1 MPERFATSVVYSASS
16 RPPEV
21 SKMKYRPLL
30 VIVCL
35 LGLSSFLVAQSTE
48 STKTAPAKKIAANSK
63 TEKDP
68 EAERI
73 LRERRANAQSM
84 LMSLASDA
92 GRFND
97 QTLRARTQ
105 ARIADVLWAADP
117 DRARALFRKAWESA
131 EIVDLE
137 AKLKLQE
144 EILRQAAKNGGNV
157 SVSAPPNIRGEVL
170 RLAARRDR
178 TLGEEFLAKLKAE
191 VAEAADRT
199 KSDSFNA
206 PEAVSQRLNLARQLL
221 STDVERAM
229 QFADPV
235 LTPITR
241 DSIDFLSYL
250 REKDAAAADRRYAV
264 LMSRAT
270 GDVQSDANTVSLLSS
285 YIFTP
290 HIFVTF
296 SANGHSASQS
306 SANTAP
312 PDVPAELRA
321 AFLRAAGDILLRPLA
336 PPGQDQTSAGVQG
349 KYLMLKRLSPL
360 FDQYAPRELAE
371 AIRAQA
377 EALAQAVPEDARRR
391 DDDDTVREG
400 IRPPQSSGDREK
412 ALLDRL
418 DRAKTSEE
426 RDGIFL
432 QLARLYVENG
442 DVKAREFIARI
453 EETELRNQARPF
465 IDATLLMRAVSK
477 KDANMILELV
487 SSGELT
493 HPQKSWG
500 LIQAAK
506 LLGKTDRDLA
516 MSVIEDATAESRRIE
531 ELDPERPRA
540 ILNIANALLMLDRA
554 KAWDMTYE
562 AIKAANSAEGFTGED
577 GAIRL
582 ALQAKQTSSIR
593 SSSVAEFNV
602 AGIFADLANED
613 YNRTVEL
620 ARGFQREAPRASATI
635 AIARSVLEEKKN

>member
-1 MPERFATSVVYSASS
+1 
-16 RPPEV
+16 
-21 SKMKYRPLL
+21 MKYRPLL

-35 LGLSSFLVAQSTE
+35 LCLSSYAAAQPAE
-48 STKTAPAKKIAANSK
+48 STKTAPAKNVAANNK
-63 TEKDP
+63 AEKDS

-105 ARIADVLWAADP
+105 ARIADVLWSADP

-131 EIVDLE
+131 EIVDQE
-137 AKLKLQE
+137 SQKKLQE
-144 EILRQAAKNGGNV
+144 EIAAQAAKNGGNV
-157 SVSAPPNIRGEVL
+157 SVSGPLNIRAEVL

-178 TLGEEFLAKLKAE
+178 ALGEELLARLKVEKEREAT
-191 VAEAADRT
+191 EAADRSR
-199 KSDSFNA
+199 SDPFNA
-206 PEAVSQRLNLARQLL
+206 PEAATQRLNLARQLL
-221 STDVERAM
+221 STDVERAI

-235 LTPITR
+235 LTSITR
-241 DSIDFLSYL
+241 DAIDFLSYL

-264 LMSRAT
+264 LLGRAA
-270 GDVQSDANTVSLLSS
+270 GELQSDANTVSILSS

-290 HIFVTF
+290 HTFVTF
-296 SANGHSASQS
+296 SGNGHSSTTS
-306 SANTAP
+306 SNNSTP

-336 PPGQDQTSAGVQG
+336 PPGQDQTSAGPQG
-349 KYLMLKRLSPL
+349 KYLMLKRLGPL

-371 AIRAQA
+371 AIRAQT
-377 EALAQAVPEDARRR
+377 EALSQAVPEDARRR

-400 IRPPQSSGDREK
+400 IRPPQSSEDREK
-412 ALLDRL
+412 ALRDRL

-426 RDGIFL
+426 RDGIYL

-442 DVKAREFIARI
+442 DLKARDFVAKVEDA
-453 EETELRNQARPF
+453 ELRNKARAF
-465 IDATLLMRAVSK
+465 IDATLLLRAVGK
-477 KDANMILELV
+477 KDADMTLELV
-487 SSGELT
+487 KTGELT

-506 LLGKTDRDLA
+506 LLTKTDRDRAVLVVVDGLDEA
-516 MSVIEDATAESRRIE
+516 RRIE
-531 ELDPERPRA
+531 ELDPDRPRA
-540 ILNIANALLMLDRA
+540 ILNVANALLAIDRS
-554 KAWDMTYE
+554 KAWDMVYE

-577 GAIRL
+577 GLIRL
-582 ALQAKQTSSIR
+582 AFQTKQMSTIR
-593 SSSVAEFNV
+593 SSTVAEFNV
-602 AGIFADLANED
+602 AGIFAELANED
-613 YNRTVEL
+613 YDRAVEL

-635 AIARSVLEEKKN
+635 AIARSIFEEKKK

>member
-1 MPERFATSVVYSASS
+1 
-16 RPPEV
+16 
-21 SKMKYRPLL
+21 MKYRPLL

-35 LGLSSFLVAQSTE
+35 LCLSSYAAAQPAE
-48 STKTAPAKKIAANSK
+48 STRTAPAKNVAANNK
-63 TEKDP
+63 AEKDS

-105 ARIADVLWAADP
+105 ARIADVLWSADP

-131 EIVDLE
+131 EIVDQE
-137 AKLKLQE
+137 SQKKLQE
-144 EILRQAAKNGGNV
+144 EIAAQAAKNGGNV
-157 SVSAPPNIRGEVL
+157 SVSGPLNIRAEVL

-178 TLGEEFLAKLKAE
+178 ALGEELLARLKVEKEREAT
-191 VAEAADRT
+191 EAADRSR
-199 KSDSFNA
+199 SDPFNA
-206 PEAVSQRLNLARQLL
+206 PEAATQRLNLARQLL
-221 STDVERAM
+221 STDVERAI

-235 LTPITR
+235 LTTITR
-241 DSIDFLSYL
+241 DAIDFLSYL
-250 REKDAAAADRRYAV
+250 REKDAAAADRRYAA
-264 LMSRAT
+264 LLGRAA
-270 GDVQSDANTVSLLSS
+270 GDLQSDANTVSILSS

-296 SANGHSASQS
+296 TVNGHSQSQS
-306 SANTAP
+306 SANSTP

-336 PPGQDQTSAGVQG
+336 PPGQDQTSAGAQG
-349 KYLMLKRLSPL
+349 KYLMLKRLGPL

-400 IRPPQSSGDREK
+400 IRPPQSSEDREK
-412 ALLDRL
+412 ALRDRL

-426 RDGIFL
+426 RDGLYI

-442 DVKAREFIARI
+442 DLKARDFVAKVEDA
-453 EETELRNQARPF
+453 ELRNKARAF
-465 IDATLLMRAVSK
+465 IDATLLLRAVGK
-477 KDANMILELV
+477 KDADMTLELV
-487 SSGELT
+487 KTGELT

-506 LLGKTDRDLA
+506 LLTKTDRDRAVLVVVDGLDEA
-516 MSVIEDATAESRRIE
+516 RRIE
-531 ELDPERPRA
+531 ELDPDRPRA
-540 ILNIANALLMLDRA
+540 ILNVANALLAIDRS
-554 KAWDMTYE
+554 KAWDMVYE

-577 GAIRL
+577 GLIRL
-582 ALQAKQTSSIR
+582 AFQTKQMSTIR
-593 SSSVAEFNV
+593 SSTVAEFNV
-602 AGIFADLANED
+602 AGIFAELANED
-613 YNRTVEL
+613 YDRAVEL

-635 AIARSVLEEKKN
+635 AIARSIFEEKKK

>member
-1 MPERFATSVVYSASS
+1 
-16 RPPEV
+16 
-21 SKMKYRPLL
+21 
-30 VIVCL
+30 
-35 LGLSSFLVAQSTE
+35 
-48 STKTAPAKKIAANSK
+48 
-63 TEKDP
+63 
-68 EAERI
+68 
-73 LRERRANAQSM
+73 
-84 LMSLASDA
+84 MSLASDA

-131 EIVDLE
+131 EIVDQE
-137 AKLKLQE
+137 SQKKLQE
-144 EILRQAAKNGGNV
+144 EITAQAAKNGGNV
-157 SVSAPPNIRGEVL
+157 SVSGPLNIRAEVL

-178 TLGEEFLAKLKAE
+178 ALGEELLARLKVEKEREAT
-191 VAEAADRT
+191 EAADRT
-199 KSDSFNA
+199 KSDPFNA
-206 PEAVSQRLNLARQLL
+206 PEAATQRLNLARQLL
-221 STDVERAM
+221 STDVERAI

-235 LTPITR
+235 LTSITR
-241 DSIDFLSYL
+241 DAIDFLSYL

-264 LMSRAT
+264 LLARAAS
-270 GDVQSDANTVSLLSS
+270 DLQSDANTVSVLSS

-296 SANGHSASQS
+296 TGNGHSTSQS
-306 SANTAP
+306 SNNSTP

-336 PPGQDQTSAGVQG
+336 PPGQDQTSAGIQG
-349 KYLMLKRLSPL
+349 KYLMLKRLGPL

-400 IRPPQSSGDREK
+400 IRPPQSSEDREK
-412 ALLDRL
+412 ALRDRL

-426 RDGIFL
+426 RDALYI

-442 DVKAREFIARI
+442 DVKARDFVAKI
-453 EETELRNQARPF
+453 EDTELRNKARAF
-465 IDATLLMRAVSK
+465 IDATLVLRAVGK
-477 KDANMILELV
+477 KDADMILELV
-487 SSGELT
+487 KTGELT

-506 LLGKTDRDLA
+506 LLTKTDRDKSLA
-516 MSVIEDATAESRRIE
+516 VIEDGTREARRIE
-531 ELDPERPRA
+531 ELDPDRPRA
-540 ILNIANALLMLDRA
+540 IMNVANALLPLDRS
-554 KAWDMTYE
+554 KAWDMVYE

-577 GAIRL
+577 GLIRL
-582 ALQAKQTSSIR
+582 AFQTKQMTTIR
-593 SSSVAEFNV
+593 SSTVAEFNV
-602 AGIFADLANED
+602 AGIFAELANED
-613 YNRTVEL
+613 YDRAVEL

-635 AIARSVLEEKKN
+635 AIARSIFEERKEELEFRA

>member
-1 MPERFATSVVYSASS
+1 
-16 RPPEV
+16 
-21 SKMKYRPLL
+21 MKYRPLL
-30 VIVCL
+30 AIVCL
-35 LGLSSFLVAQSTE
+35 LCLSTFLAAQPAD
-48 STKTAPAKKIAANSK
+48 STKTAPAKSVAANNK
-63 TEKDP
+63 AEKDA

-105 ARIADVLWAADP
+105 ARIADVLWSADP

-131 EIVDLE
+131 EIVDQE
-137 AKLKLQE
+137 SQKKLQE
-144 EILRQAAKNGGNV
+144 EIMAQAAKNGGNI
-157 SVSAPPNIRGEVL
+157 SVSGPLNIRAEVL

-178 TLGEEFLAKLKAE
+178 ALGEELLARLKVEKEREAT
-191 VAEAADRT
+191 EAAD
-199 KSDSFNA
+199 KFKPDPFNA
-206 PEAVSQRLNLARQLL
+206 PEAATQRLNLARQLL
-221 STDVERAM
+221 STDVERAI

-235 LTPITR
+235 LTTITR
-241 DSIDFLSYL
+241 DAIDFLSYL
-250 REKDAAAADRRYAV
+250 REKDAAAADRRYVV
-264 LMSRAT
+264 LLGRAA
-270 GDVQSDANTVSLLSS
+270 GDLQSDANIVSVLSS

-296 SANGHSASQS
+296 TSTGHSTSQTS
-306 SANTAP
+306 NNSTA

-349 KYLMLKRLSPL
+349 KYLILKRLAPL

-400 IRPPQSSGDREK
+400 IRPPQSSEDREK
-412 ALLDRL
+412 ALRDRL
-418 DRAKTSEE
+418 DRAKTAEE
-426 RDGIFL
+426 RDGLYI

-442 DVKAREFIARI
+442 DLKARDFVAKVED
-453 EETELRNQARPF
+453 TELRNKARAF
-465 IDATLLMRAVSK
+465 IDATLLLRAVNK
-477 KDANMILELV
+477 KDADIILELV
-487 SSGELT
+487 KTGELT

-500 LIQAAK
+500 LTQAAK
-506 LLGKTDRDLA
+506 LLVKTDRDKSLA
-516 MSVIEDATAESRRIE
+516 IIEEATAEARRIE
-531 ELDPERPRA
+531 ELDPDRPRA
-540 ILNIANALLMLDRA
+540 IMNIANALLPLDRS
-554 KAWDMTYE
+554 KAWDMVYE
-562 AIKAANSAEGFTGED
+562 AIKAANSAEGYTGED
-577 GAIRL
+577 GLIRL
-582 ALQAKQTSSIR
+582 AFQTKQMSTIR
-593 SSSVAEFNV
+593 SSTVAEFNV
-602 AGIFADLANED
+602 AGIFAELASED

>member
-1 MPERFATSVVYSASS
+1 MN
-16 RPPEV
+16 
-21 SKMKYRPLL
+21 YRPLL

-35 LGLSSFLVAQSTE
+35 LCLSSFLAAQPAE
-48 STKTAPAKKIAANSK
+48 STKTAPAKNVAANNK
-63 TEKDP
+63 AEKDP

-84 LMSLASDA
+84 LMTLASDA

-131 EIVDLE
+131 EIVDQE
-137 AKLKLQE
+137 SQKKLQE
-144 EILRQAAKNGGNV
+144 EIAAQAAKNGGNV
-157 SVSAPPNIRGEVL
+157 SVSGPLNIRAEVL

-178 TLGEEFLAKLKAE
+178 ALGEELLARLKVEKEREAT
-191 VAEAADRT
+191 EAADRT
-199 KSDSFNA
+199 KSDPFNA
-206 PEAVSQRLNLARQLL
+206 PEAASQRLNLARQLL
-221 STDVERAM
+221 STDVERAI

-235 LTPITR
+235 LTSITR
-241 DSIDFLSYL
+241 DAIDFLSYL

-264 LMSRAT
+264 LLGRAA
-270 GDVQSDANTVSLLSS
+270 GDLQSDANTVSILSS
-285 YIFTP
+285 FIFTP

-296 SANGHSASQS
+296 TGNGHSTSQS
-306 SANTAP
+306 SSNSTP
-312 PDVPAELRA
+312 QDVTAELRA

-336 PPGQDQTSAGVQG
+336 PPGQDQTSAGIQG
-349 KYLMLKRLSPL
+349 KYLMLKRLGPL

-400 IRPPQSSGDREK
+400 IRPPQSSEDREK
-412 ALLDRL
+412 ALRDRL

-426 RDGIFL
+426 RDALYL

-442 DVKAREFIARI
+442 DVKARDFVAKI
-453 EETELRNQARPF
+453 EETELRNKARAF
-465 IDATLLMRAVSK
+465 IDATLLLGAVSK
-477 KDANMILELV
+477 KDADMILELV
-487 SSGELT
+487 KTGELT

-506 LLGKTDRDLA
+506 FLTKTDRDKAVL
-516 MSVIEDATAESRRIE
+516 VIVDGLDEARRIE
-531 ELDPERPRA
+531 ELDPDRPRA
-540 ILNIANALLMLDRA
+540 ILNVANALLAIDRA
-554 KAWDMTYE
+554 KAWDMVYE

-577 GAIRL
+577 GLIRL
-582 ALQAKQTSSIR
+582 AFQTKQMSTIR
-593 SSSVAEFNV
+593 SSTVAEFNV
-602 AGIFADLANED
+602 AGIFAELANED
-613 YNRTVEL
+613 YDRAVDL

-635 AIARSVLEEKKN
+635 AIARSIFEEKKK

>member
-1 MPERFATSVVYSASS
+1 
-16 RPPEV
+16 
-21 SKMKYRPLL
+21 MKYRPLL

-35 LGLSSFLVAQSTE
+35 LCLSSYAAAQPAE
-48 STKTAPAKKIAANSK
+48 STRTAPAKNVAANNK
-63 TEKDP
+63 AEKDS

-105 ARIADVLWAADP
+105 ARIADVLWSADP

-131 EIVDLE
+131 EIVDQE
-137 AKLKLQE
+137 SQKKLQE
-144 EILRQAAKNGGNV
+144 EIAAQAAKNGGNV
-157 SVSAPPNIRGEVL
+157 SVSGPLNIRAEVL

-178 TLGEEFLAKLKAE
+178 ALGEELLARLKVEKEREAT
-191 VAEAADRT
+191 EAADRSR
-199 KSDSFNA
+199 SDPFNA
-206 PEAVSQRLNLARQLL
+206 PEAATQRLNLARQLL
-221 STDVERAM
+221 STDVERAI

-235 LTPITR
+235 LTSITR
-241 DSIDFLSYL
+241 DAIDFLSYL

-264 LMSRAT
+264 LLGRAA
-270 GDVQSDANTVSLLSS
+270 GELQSDANTVSILSS

-290 HIFVTF
+290 HTFVTF
-296 SANGHSASQS
+296 SGNGHSSTTS
-306 SANTAP
+306 SNNSTP

-336 PPGQDQTSAGVQG
+336 PPGQDQTSAGPQG
-349 KYLMLKRLSPL
+349 KYLMLKRLGPL

-371 AIRAQA
+371 AIRAQT

-400 IRPPQSSGDREK
+400 IRPPQSSEDREK
-412 ALLDRL
+412 ALRDRL

-426 RDGIFL
+426 RDALYI

-442 DVKAREFIARI
+442 DLKARDFVAKVEDA
-453 EETELRNQARPF
+453 ELRNKARAF
-465 IDATLLMRAVSK
+465 IDATLLLRAVGK
-477 KDANMILELV
+477 KDADMTLELV
-487 SSGELT
+487 KTGELT

-506 LLGKTDRDLA
+506 LLTKTDRDRAVLVVVDGLDEA
-516 MSVIEDATAESRRIE
+516 RRIE
-531 ELDPERPRA
+531 ELDPDRPRA
-540 ILNIANALLMLDRA
+540 ILNVANALLAIDRS
-554 KAWDMTYE
+554 KAWDMVYE

-577 GAIRL
+577 GLIRL
-582 ALQAKQTSSIR
+582 AFQTKQMSTIR
-593 SSSVAEFNV
+593 SSTVAEFNV
-602 AGIFADLANED
+602 AGIFAELANED
-613 YNRTVEL
+613 YDRAVEL

-635 AIARSVLEEKKN
+635 AIARSIFEEKKK

>member
-1 MPERFATSVVYSASS
+1 
-16 RPPEV
+16 
-21 SKMKYRPLL
+21 MKYRPLL

-35 LGLSSFLVAQSTE
+35 LCLSSFLAAQPAE
-48 STKTAPAKKIAANSK
+48 STKTAPAKNVAANNK
-63 TEKDP
+63 AEKDP

-137 AKLKLQE
+137 AKRKLQE
-144 EILRQAAKNGGNV
+144 EIAAQSKNGGNV
-157 SVSAPPNIRGEVL
+157 AVSGPRDIRGEVL
-170 RLAARRDR
+170 RLAAGRDR
-178 TLGEEFLAKLKAE
+178 ALGEEFLGKLKAE
-191 VAEAADRT
+191 AAETAE
-199 KSDSFNA
+199 KSRLDSFNA

-235 LTPITR
+235 LTTINR
-241 DSIDFLSYL
+241 DTIDFLSYL

-264 LMSRAT
+264 LMSRAA
-270 GDVQSDANTVSLLSS
+270 GDLQSDANTVSILSS

-290 HIFVTF
+290 HTFVTF
-296 SANGHSASQS
+296 TGNQS
-306 SANTAP
+306 STHSSGNSAP
-312 PDVPAELRA
+312 ADMPAELRA
-321 AFLRAAGDILLRPLA
+321 GFLRTAGDILLRPLA
-336 PPGQDQTSAGVQG
+336 PPGQDQTSAGIQG
-349 KYLMLKRLSPL
+349 KYLVLKRLSPL
-360 FDQYAPRELAE
+360 FDQYAPRELAD

-377 EALAQAVPEDARRR
+377 DALAQAVPEEARRR
-391 DDDDTVREG
+391 DDDDTIREG
-400 IRPPQSSGDREK
+400 IRPPQSSEDREK
-412 ALLDRL
+412 ALNDRL

-442 DVKAREFIARI
+442 DVKARDFIARI
-453 EETELRNQARPF
+453 EETELRNKARPF
-465 IDATLLMRAVSK
+465 IDAILVMRAVGK
-477 KDANMILELV
+477 KEAEMILELV
-487 SSGELT
+487 KTGELT
-493 HPQKSWG
+493 RPLKSWG

-506 LLGKTDRDLA
+506 LLTKTDRDRS
-516 MSVIEDATAESRRIE
+516 MSIIEEATAEARRIE
-531 ELDPERPRA
+531 ESDADRPRA
-540 ILNIANALLMLDRA
+540 ILNVANALLPLDRA
-554 KAWDMTYE
+554 RAWDMVYE
-562 AIKAANSAEGFTGED
+562 AIKAANSSEGFTGED
-577 GAIRL
+577 GLIRL
-582 ALQAKQTSSIR
+582 TFQAKQTSTIR
-593 SSSVAEFNV
+593 SSSVSEFNV
-602 AGIFADLANED
+602 AGIFKDLANED

-635 AIARSVLEEKKN
+635 AIARAVLEEKKK

>member
-1 MPERFATSVVYSASS
+1 MN
-16 RPPEV
+16 
-21 SKMKYRPLL
+21 YRPLL

-35 LGLSSFLVAQSTE
+35 LCLSSFLAAQPAE
-48 STKTAPAKKIAANSK
+48 STKTAPAKNVAANNK
-63 TEKDP
+63 AEKDP

-84 LMSLASDA
+84 LMTLASDA

-131 EIVDLE
+131 EIVDQE
-137 AKLKLQE
+137 SQKKLQE
-144 EILRQAAKNGGNV
+144 EIAAQAAKNGGNV
-157 SVSAPPNIRGEVL
+157 SVSGPLNIRAEVL

-178 TLGEEFLAKLKAE
+178 ALGEELLARLKVEKEREAT
-191 VAEAADRT
+191 EAADRT
-199 KSDSFNA
+199 KSDPFNA
-206 PEAVSQRLNLARQLL
+206 PEAASQRLNLARQLL
-221 STDVERAM
+221 STDVERAI

-235 LTPITR
+235 LTSITR
-241 DSIDFLSYL
+241 DAIDFLSYL

-264 LMSRAT
+264 LLGRAA
-270 GDVQSDANTVSLLSS
+270 GDLQSDANTVSILSS
-285 YIFTP
+285 FIFTP

-296 SANGHSASQS
+296 TGNGHSTSQS
-306 SANTAP
+306 SSNSTP
-312 PDVPAELRA
+312 QDVTAELRA

-336 PPGQDQTSAGVQG
+336 PPGQDQTSAGIQG
-349 KYLMLKRLSPL
+349 KYLMLKRLGPL

-400 IRPPQSSGDREK
+400 IRPPQSSEDREK
-412 ALLDRL
+412 ALRDRL

-426 RDGIFL
+426 RDALYL

-442 DVKAREFIARI
+442 DVKARDFVAKI
-453 EETELRNQARPF
+453 EETELRNKARAF
-465 IDATLLMRAVSK
+465 IDATLLLGAVSK
-477 KDANMILELV
+477 KDADMILELV
-487 SSGELT
+487 KTGELT

-506 LLGKTDRDLA
+506 FLTKTDRDKAVL
-516 MSVIEDATAESRRIE
+516 VIVDGLDEARRIE
-531 ELDPERPRA
+531 ELDPDRPRA
-540 ILNIANALLMLDRA
+540 ILNVANALLAIDRA
-554 KAWDMTYE
+554 KAWDMVYE

-577 GAIRL
+577 GLIRL
-582 ALQAKQTSSIR
+582 AFQTKQMSTIR
-593 SSSVAEFNV
+593 SSTVAEFNV
-602 AGIFADLANED
+602 AGIFAELANED
-613 YNRTVEL
+613 YDRAVEL

-635 AIARSVLEEKKN
+635 AIARSIFEEKKK

>member
-1 MPERFATSVVYSASS
+1 MN
-16 RPPEV
+16 
-21 SKMKYRPLL
+21 YRPLL

-35 LGLSSFLVAQSTE
+35 LCFSSFLAAQPAE
-48 STKTAPAKKIAANSK
+48 STKTAPAKNVAANNK
-63 TEKDP
+63 AEKDP
-68 EAERI
+68 EAARI

-84 LMSLASDA
+84 LMTLASDA

-131 EIVDLE
+131 EIVDQE
-137 AKLKLQE
+137 GQRKLQE
-144 EILRQAAKNGGNV
+144 DIARQAASNGGNI
-157 SVSAPPNIRGEVL
+157 SVSGPPNIRGEVL

-178 TLGEEFLAKLKAE
+178 ALGEELLARLKVEKEREAT
-191 VAEAADRT
+191 EAADRT
-199 KSDSFNA
+199 KSDPLNA
-206 PEAVSQRLNLARQLL
+206 PEAATQRLNLARQLL
-221 STDVERAM
+221 STDVERAI

-235 LTPITR
+235 LTSITR
-241 DSIDFLSYL
+241 DAIDFLSYL

-264 LMSRAT
+264 LLGRAA
-270 GDVQSDANTVSLLSS
+270 GELQSDANTVSILSS

-296 SANGHSASQS
+296 TGSGHSTSQS
-306 SANTAP
+306 SNNSTP
-312 PDVPAELRA
+312 PDVPAELRT

-336 PPGQDQTSAGVQG
+336 PPGQDQTTAGIQG
-349 KYLMLKRLSPL
+349 KYLMLKRLGPL

-400 IRPPQSSGDREK
+400 IRPPQSSADREK

-418 DRAKTSEE
+418 DRAKTADE
-426 RDGIFL
+426 RDALYI

-442 DVKAREFIARI
+442 DLKARDFVAKI
-453 EETELRNQARPF
+453 EETELRNKARAF
-465 IDATLLMRAVSK
+465 IDATLLLGAVSK
-477 KDANMILELV
+477 KDADMILELV
-487 SSGELT
+487 KTGELT

-506 LLGKTDRDLA
+506 FLTKTDRDKAVL
-516 MSVIEDATAESRRIE
+516 VIVDGLDEARRIE
-531 ELDPERPRA
+531 ELDPDRPRA
-540 ILNIANALLMLDRA
+540 ILNVANALLAIDRA
-554 KAWDMTYE
+554 KAWDMVYE

-577 GAIRL
+577 GLIRL
-582 ALQAKQTSSIR
+582 AFQTKQMSTIR
-593 SSSVAEFNV
+593 SSTVAEFNV
-602 AGIFADLANED
+602 AGIFAELANED
-613 YNRTVEL
+613 YDRAVEL

-635 AIARSVLEEKKN
+635 AIARSIFEEKKK

>member
-1 MPERFATSVVYSASS
+1 
-16 RPPEV
+16 
-21 SKMKYRPLL
+21 MKYRPLL

-35 LGLSSFLVAQSTE
+35 LCLSSYAAAQPAE
-48 STKTAPAKKIAANSK
+48 STRTAPAKNVAANNK
-63 TEKDP
+63 AEKDS

-105 ARIADVLWAADP
+105 ARIADVLWSADP

-131 EIVDLE
+131 EIVDQE
-137 AKLKLQE
+137 SQKKLQE
-144 EILRQAAKNGGNV
+144 EIAAQAAKNGGNV
-157 SVSAPPNIRGEVL
+157 SVSGPLNIRAEVL

-178 TLGEEFLAKLKAE
+178 ALGEELLARLKVEKEREAT
-191 VAEAADRT
+191 EAADRSR
-199 KSDSFNA
+199 SDPFNA
-206 PEAVSQRLNLARQLL
+206 PEAATQRLNLARQLL
-221 STDVERAM
+221 STDVERAI

-235 LTPITR
+235 LTTITR
-241 DSIDFLSYL
+241 DAIDFLSYL
-250 REKDAAAADRRYAV
+250 REKDAAAADRRYAA
-264 LMSRAT
+264 LLGRAA
-270 GDVQSDANTVSLLSS
+270 GDLQSDANTVSILSS

-296 SANGHSASQS
+296 TVNGHSQSQS
-306 SANTAP
+306 SANSTP

-336 PPGQDQTSAGVQG
+336 PPGQDQTSAGAQG
-349 KYLMLKRLSPL
+349 KYLMLKRLGPL

-400 IRPPQSSGDREK
+400 IRPPQSSEDREK
-412 ALLDRL
+412 ALRDRL

-426 RDGIFL
+426 RDGLYI

-442 DVKAREFIARI
+442 DLKARDFVAKVEDA
-453 EETELRNQARPF
+453 ELRNKARAF
-465 IDATLLMRAVSK
+465 IDATLLLRAVGK
-477 KDANMILELV
+477 KDADMTLELV
-487 SSGELT
+487 KTGELT

-506 LLGKTDRDLA
+506 LLTKTDRDRAVLVVVDGLDEA
-516 MSVIEDATAESRRIE
+516 RRIE
-531 ELDPERPRA
+531 ELDPDRPRA
-540 ILNIANALLMLDRA
+540 ILNVANALLAIDRS
-554 KAWDMTYE
+554 KAWDMVYE

-577 GAIRL
+577 GLIRL
-582 ALQAKQTSSIR
+582 AFQTKQMSTIR
-593 SSSVAEFNV
+593 SSTVAEFNV
-602 AGIFADLANED
+602 AGIFAELANED
-613 YNRTVEL
+613 YDRAVEL
-620 ARGFQREAPRASATI
+620 ARGFQREGPRASATI
-635 AIARSVLEEKKN
+635 AIARSIFEEKKK

>member
-1 MPERFATSVVYSASS
+1 
-16 RPPEV
+16 
-21 SKMKYRPLL
+21 MKYRPLL

-35 LGLSSFLVAQSTE
+35 LCLSSYAAAQPAE
-48 STKTAPAKKIAANSK
+48 STKTAPAKNVAANNK
-63 TEKDP
+63 AEKDS

-105 ARIADVLWAADP
+105 ARIADVLWSADP

-131 EIVDLE
+131 EIVDQE
-137 AKLKLQE
+137 SQKKLQE
-144 EILRQAAKNGGNV
+144 EIAAQAAKNGGNV
-157 SVSAPPNIRGEVL
+157 SVSGPLNIRAEVL

-178 TLGEEFLAKLKAE
+178 ALGEELLARLKVEKEREAT
-191 VAEAADRT
+191 EAADRSR
-199 KSDSFNA
+199 SDPFNA
-206 PEAVSQRLNLARQLL
+206 PEAATQRLNLARQLL
-221 STDVERAM
+221 STDVERAI

-235 LTPITR
+235 LTTITR
-241 DSIDFLSYL
+241 DAIDFLSYL
-250 REKDAAAADRRYAV
+250 REKDAAAADRRYAA
-264 LMSRAT
+264 LLGRAA
-270 GDVQSDANTVSLLSS
+270 GDLQSDANTVSILSS

-296 SANGHSASQS
+296 TVNGHSQSQS
-306 SANTAP
+306 SANSTP

-336 PPGQDQTSAGVQG
+336 PPGQDQTSAGAQG
-349 KYLMLKRLSPL
+349 KYLMLKRLGPL

-400 IRPPQSSGDREK
+400 IRPPQSSEDREK
-412 ALLDRL
+412 ALRDRL

-426 RDGIFL
+426 RDGLYI

-442 DVKAREFIARI
+442 DLKARDFVAKVEDA
-453 EETELRNQARPF
+453 ELRNKARAF
-465 IDATLLMRAVSK
+465 IDATLLLRAVGK
-477 KDANMILELV
+477 KDADMTLELV
-487 SSGELT
+487 KTGELT

-506 LLGKTDRDLA
+506 LLTKTDRDRAVLVVVDGLDEA
-516 MSVIEDATAESRRIE
+516 RRIE
-531 ELDPERPRA
+531 ELDPDRPRA
-540 ILNIANALLMLDRA
+540 ILNVANALLAIDRS
-554 KAWDMTYE
+554 KAWDMVYE

-577 GAIRL
+577 GLIRL
-582 ALQAKQTSSIR
+582 AFQTKQMSTIR
-593 SSSVAEFNV
+593 SSTVAEFNV
-602 AGIFADLANED
+602 AGIFAELANED
-613 YNRTVEL
+613 YDRAVEL

-635 AIARSVLEEKKN
+635 AIARSIFEEKKK

>member
-1 MPERFATSVVYSASS
+1 
-16 RPPEV
+16 
-21 SKMKYRPLL
+21 MKYRPLL

-35 LGLSSFLVAQSTE
+35 LCLSSYAAAQPAE
-48 STKTAPAKKIAANSK
+48 STKTAPAKNVAANNK
-63 TEKDP
+63 AEKDS

-105 ARIADVLWAADP
+105 ARIADVLWSADP

-131 EIVDLE
+131 EIVDQE
-137 AKLKLQE
+137 SQKKLQE
-144 EILRQAAKNGGNV
+144 EIAAQAAKNGGNV
-157 SVSAPPNIRGEVL
+157 SVSGPSNIRAEVL

-178 TLGEEFLAKLKAE
+178 ALGEELLARLKVEKEREAT
-191 VAEAADRT
+191 EAADRSR
-199 KSDSFNA
+199 SDPFNA
-206 PEAVSQRLNLARQLL
+206 PEAATQRLNLARQLL
-221 STDVERAM
+221 STDVERAI

-235 LTPITR
+235 LTTITR
-241 DSIDFLSYL
+241 DAIDFLSYL
-250 REKDAAAADRRYAV
+250 REKDAAAADRRYAA
-264 LMSRAT
+264 LLGRAA
-270 GDVQSDANTVSLLSS
+270 GDLQSDANTVSILSS

-296 SANGHSASQS
+296 TVNGHSQSQS
-306 SANTAP
+306 SANSTP

-336 PPGQDQTSAGVQG
+336 PPGQDQTSAGAQG
-349 KYLMLKRLSPL
+349 KYLMLKRLGPL

-400 IRPPQSSGDREK
+400 IRPPQSSEDREK
-412 ALLDRL
+412 ALRDRL

-426 RDGIFL
+426 RDALYI

-442 DVKAREFIARI
+442 DLKARDFVAKVEDA
-453 EETELRNQARPF
+453 ELRNKARAF
-465 IDATLLMRAVSK
+465 IDATLLLRAVGK
-477 KDANMILELV
+477 KDADMTLELV
-487 SSGELT
+487 KTGELT

-506 LLGKTDRDLA
+506 LLTKTDRDRAVLVVVDGLDEA
-516 MSVIEDATAESRRIE
+516 RRIE
-531 ELDPERPRA
+531 ELDPDRPRA
-540 ILNIANALLMLDRA
+540 ILNVANALLAIDRS
-554 KAWDMTYE
+554 KAWDMVYE

-577 GAIRL
+577 GLIRL
-582 ALQAKQTSSIR
+582 AFQTKQMSTIR
-593 SSSVAEFNV
+593 SSTVAEFNV
-602 AGIFADLANED
+602 AGIFAELANED
-613 YNRTVEL
+613 YDRAVEL

-635 AIARSVLEEKKN
+635 AIARSIFEEKKK